1 MHKRLHDA
9 FQQRTWKVCMQ
20 TAQVWPHTK
29 NLPLR
34 AAAKKRVVICRH
46 KRNVKSFAW
55 L

>member
-20 TAQVWPHTK
+20 TAQSGRTPK
-29 NLPLR
+29 SP
-34 AAAKKRVVICRH
+34 AKGRSQKRVVICRH